1 MTLKDIA
8 LLVSNQED
16 SAEASQTLTK
26 KIIVKVATLNV
37 VALLIFGVALVYTI
51 RDYQT
56 FTGSTQKY
64 LLIIFS
70 GFFVVISTL
79 GLVYLN
85 RTTITPLAKL
95 FKLFKWVDTVQ
106 FLTIS
111 LLIVLHIITFYV
123 FTAEVFQSSMN
134 PTLQRRHL
142 HRHAGI
148 AQRADLEVADI
159 LLQQVEAVEG
169 EKDLHV
175 PAQCS
180 GSRAEDEGRVGP
192 IERAFGRDDGH
203 RGRLGRLQFLEFLR
217 QDFVEALA
225 DQRIQGGL
233 VGGHVHD
240 CSSCAGRVG
249 QVRPVAIFYSLT
261 NNDVLRQS
269 GSPDDSAYRPILA
282 AYAALRQ
289 AGQKE
294 TARKTGPFQR
304 RRAITF
310 A

>member
-64 LLIIFS
+64 LLIILS

-85 RTTITPLAKL
+85 RTKITPLAKL
-95 FKLFKWVDTVQ
+95 FKLFKWLDTVQ

-134 PTLQRRHL
+134 PTLQQHDRLIVYQFDYTPKRNDVVVIFIDGDYY
-142 HRHAGI
+142 GI
-148 AQRADLEVADI
+148 DESHYVKRVVGLPGDTIAVNASNQLLINGIVVQDLP
-159 LLQQVEAVEG
+159 LSQVDSV
-169 EKDLHV
+169 KDW
-175 PAQCS
+175 
-180 GSRAEDEGRVGP
+180 
-192 IERAFGRDDGH
+192 I
-203 RGRLGRLQFLEFLR
+203 EFLPEGKIMDGFYFVLGDNVANSHDSR
-217 QDFVEALA
+217 NIGFIREQDIKAKVIF
-225 DQRIQGGL
+225 RFYPK
-233 VGGHVHD
+233 VGV
-240 CSSCAGRVG
+240 
-249 QVRPVAIFYSLT
+249 I
-261 NNDVLRQS
+261 
-269 GSPDDSAYRPILA
+269 
-282 AYAALRQ
+282 
-289 AGQKE
+289 E
-294 TARKTGPFQR
+294 
-304 RRAITF
+304 
-310 A
+310 